1 MYLENLSKERN
12 TFVRIKKT
20 EDNLDRQIDRQT
32 DKYLDS
38 LKSIYISIYIRSDGK
53 INRKIRK

>member
-38 LKSIYISIYIRSDGK
+38 LKSIYIYIYIYQV
-53 INRKIRK
+53 